1 MREWTALKRL
11 QPAALLFL
19 FLAASLSFAAS
30 QARQEKWA
38 TPVRSGGLTNF
49 FQIDAR
55 VYRSAQ
61 PDAKGFK
68 ELQGRG
74 IRNVLSFRD
83 HHADTNAARGTNVK
97 LFRIQMEAGDIKT
110 PQVVEALRIIKSAD
124 GPILIHCWHGAD
136 RTGLISA
143 MYRIVFQNWS
153 REDAIDELMNG
164 GYGYHPI
171 YKNIPEYIRQVDIE
185 AVKRQVMAK

>member
-1 MREWTALKRL
+1 MKKFILKDLR
-11 QPAALLFL
+11 PAALLL
-19 FLAASLSFAAS
+19 LVLTASLSFAAVQTR
-30 QARQEKWA
+30 QAKWA
-38 TPVRSGGLTNF
+38 TPIRSGGLTNF
-49 FQIDAR
+49 FQLDAK

-68 ELQGRG
+68 ELQSRG

-83 HHADTNAARGTNVK
+83 HHADTNAARGTTVR
-97 LFRIQMEAGDIKT
+97 LFRVQMEAGEIKT
-110 PQVVEALRIIKSAD
+110 PQVVESLRIIRNAD

-153 REDAIDELMNG
+153 KEDAIDELMNG

-171 YKNIPEYIRQVDIE
+171 YRNIPEYIRQADSE
-185 AVKRQVMAK
+185 AIKRQVMAK